1 MSAWT
6 DDELRRILQ
15 RLGRSDRPPGTRGGG
30 HLRQALIA

>member
-15 RLGRSDRPPGTRGGG
+15 RLGRSDRPPAPGAAGTFVKR
-30 HLRQALIA
+30 